1 MIGGKTVSSRV
12 KGDPQTTKSVE
23 VFTGSRFSQIIIA
36 DNQQMT
42 EKQQKN
48 ATKMKMQ
55 LKFQEE
61 HQSKNQ
67 YDVAYKHHDHMIILF
82 KVVVDKAGT
91 GYSKGRPLH
100 GKEEI
105 I

>member
-1 MIGGKTVSSRV
+1 
-12 KGDPQTTKSVE
+12 
-23 VFTGSRFSQIIIA
+23 
-36 DNQQMT
+36 
-42 EKQQKN
+42 
-48 ATKMKMQ
+48 MKMQ

-67 YDVAYKHHDHMIILF
+67 YDVAYKHQMMILF

-100 GKEEI
+100 GKEQI
-105 I
+105 L

>member
-36 DNQQMT
+36 DNQQM
-42 EKQQKN
+42 
-48 ATKMKMQ
+48 KMQ

-61 HQSKNQ
+61 YASKNQ
-67 YDVAYKHHDHMIILF
+67 YDVAYKHHDQMMILF

-105 I
+105 L